1 MIKTK
6 KPEISTLT
14 ALKALHLDAL
24 HKLGVTE
31 RAMELLAIISAEWV
45 QGVGVAAAEFRRDHR
60 RDDVL
65 LRWLEDRRFIA
76 SEGASPYVPEFNA
89 FCATL
94 VARKRIAVSLFGEM
108 KLIVKRALELL
119 HKEPLRTQVRFDE
132 FTVQY
137 PLSPQT
143 VPAMKLLGTASLGI
157 YLSSASGVSLIQ
169 FSEETLKGKK
179 LIGYISGYL
188 DMITRSA
195 NGMHTLLQPMGR
207 ELNTFSIDKLL
218 LVADAHE
225 KADRALSQWNSAP
238 DTAISSAKSAL
249 EATLKYIAHAE
260 GLPMSGAI
268 SLPQL
273 LTLCKP
279 VCGLGSDPSHKIGRS
294 VASLCTEIAE
304 ARNVLGDSHGKSPAA
319 PVPTRS
325 EARFIVGVALHLSD
339 CLLERY
345 EAHRMTSE
353 IPRRKTQL

>member
-6 KPEISTLT
+6 DPEISTLT
-14 ALKALHLDAL
+14 ALRDRHLAALR
-24 HKLGVTE
+24 KFGVTE
-31 RAMELLAIISAEWV
+31 RATELLAIISTDWV
-45 QGVGVAAAEFRRDHR
+45 QGAQVAAAEFRRDHR

-65 LRWLEDRRFIA
+65 LRWLEERRFIA
-76 SEGASPYVPEFNA
+76 SDGKSPYVPEFNA
-89 FCATL
+89 FCVTL
-94 VARKRIAVSLFGEM
+94 VARKRIAVSLFREM
-108 KLIVKRALELL
+108 KLTVSRALELL
-119 HKEPLRTQVRFDE
+119 HREPLRTQVRLDE
-132 FTVQY
+132 FTAQFQI
-137 PLSPQT
+137 SPHT
-143 VPAMKLLGTASLGI
+143 MPAVKLLGTASLGI
-157 YLSSASGVSLIQ
+157 HLNSASGVQLIQ

-179 LIGYISGYL
+179 LLGYISGHL

-195 NGMHTLLQPMGR
+195 NSLFALTQPMGQG
-207 ELNTFSIDKLL
+207 LNTFSIDKLL

-238 DTAISSAKSAL
+238 DTSISSAKSAL

-268 SLPQL
+268 TIPQL

-279 VCGLGSDPSHKIGRS
+279 VCGLGSDPSHKMSRS
-294 VASLCTEIAE
+294 IASLCAEIAE

-319 PVPTRS
+319 PAPTRS

-345 EAHRMTSE
+345 EAHRMTSD
-353 IPRRKTQL
+353 IPRKKK